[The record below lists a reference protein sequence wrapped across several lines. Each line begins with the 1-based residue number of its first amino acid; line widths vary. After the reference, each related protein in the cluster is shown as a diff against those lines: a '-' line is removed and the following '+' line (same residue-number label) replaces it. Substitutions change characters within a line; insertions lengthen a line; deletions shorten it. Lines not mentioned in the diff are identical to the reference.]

1 MWLTSFLGSAM
12 LDVLRIMVDIFQL
25 RSSARVGKKVKDG
38 HVRRMRFLQDIRL
51 NQKTTVGVLNDKTGI
66 LQFFCWIP
74 NCKHLLSKLGFYQI
88 WPVGLP
94 KWDKHNRLQIRIQK
108 PSLRTCIF
116 FTQRFYDIWII
127 YIYIYMHTW
136 YHTYAL
142 ASNFFPSVFRANK
155 LCPKI
160 SKLHFVESF
169 RFCGFGHDFEVHR
182 SGIRSSWG
190 CKGCDVLNWST
201 KGAVSAKRV
210 VDMSKRLL
218 LFKGH
223 CCFEEASSKI
233 YKSKLFHD
241 EMKNLIDSHES
252 YHGTQ
257 SLGLISPSSQGPGV
271 LWRLGP
277 HP

>member
-1 MWLTSFLGSAM
+1 MTKLGSFNFFAG
-12 LDVLRIMVDIFQL
+12 FQIANISF
-25 RSSARVGKKVKDG
+25 RS
-38 HVRRMRFLQDIRL
+38 
-51 NQKTTVGVLNDKTGI
+51 
-66 LQFFCWIP
+66 
-74 NCKHLLSKLGFYQI
+74 LGFIRFDQLDSQNEI
-88 WPVGLP
+88 STIDSKSESKSLP
-94 KWDKHNRLQIRIQK
+94 CEHAYFSHNV
-108 PSLRTCIF
+108 SMTF
-116 FTQRFYDIWII
+116 ESS
-127 YIYIYMHTW
+127 IYIYMHTW